1 MEHTMFNGFSEQT
14 IDFLWGIRLN
24 NEKSWFESH
33 KEEYKRVL
41 EQPMKALASE
51 VYKAFNEKYPELGLF
66 CYLSRIYRDARRLFG
81 RGPYKDCLWFTLAR
95 GEDRLEKPSF
105 WFEIMPA
112 TWTYGLGY
120 YSAKPITMLKHRRRI
135 DNNPK
140 PMEKLARALNHQ
152 TEFVLEGEDY
162 KRPKGDPGEL
172 LYDWYNKKT
181 FSLIHEEKVGSAIY
195 SPDLVQRLLDG
206 FSFLV
211 PYYEYFSSLD
221 SDPDPDM

>member
-1 MEHTMFNGFSEQT
+1 
-14 IDFLWGIRLN
+14 
-24 NEKSWFESH
+24 
-33 KEEYKRVL
+33 
-41 EQPMKALASE
+41 
-51 VYKAFNEKYPELGLF
+51 
-66 CYLSRIYRDARRLFG
+66 
-81 RGPYKDCLWFTLAR
+81 
-95 GEDRLEKPSF
+95 
-105 WFEIMPA
+105 MPA

-152 TEFVLEGEDY
+152 TELSEGEDY
-162 KRPKGDPGEL
+162 KRPKGDPGSCSMTGTTKDL
-172 LYDWYNKKT
+172 
-181 FSLIHEEKVGSAIY
+181 SLIHEEKVGPAIY